1 MLQCGGMTVEP
12 RAVAAERDQ
21 MPASPYSDLP
31 PERFWRSG
39 VAESDPATIE
49 GLYRKRFPIARTDRI
64 ATAGSCFAQHIARNL
79 RQRGCDV
86 LDTEPAP
93 PGLDK
98 AQAEARGY
106 GLYSARYA
114 NIYTAAQMLQL
125 AREAFGRQTPSD
137 RVWERDGRFFDA
149 QRPGVEPA
157 GLDSPEMVLAHRAHH
172 LARVKRAF
180 NQCNVLVFT
189 FGLTEAWIETA
200 TGTVFPTCPGT
211 IAGTFDADRYS
222 FKNYTVG
229 EVVADFARVR
239 QILKRHD
246 PDKRFLVTV
255 SPVPL
260 TATAAPT
267 HVLQATTYSK
277 SVLRAACGELY
288 DRFDDVDYFPS
299 YELIATPFSKG
310 AFFEP
315 NLRSVTPQGVETVMR
330 TFFREHD
337 NLEDAPEPV
346 PAKPVR
352 RPAKAKSR
360 DEDVVCEDL
369 MLEQFAR

>member
-1 MLQCGGMTVEP
+1 MS
-12 RAVAAERDQ
+12 
-21 MPASPYSDLP
+21 ASPYTGLP
-31 PERFWRSG
+31 ADRFWRTG
-39 VAESDPATIE
+39 VAECEPETIQN
-49 GLYRKRFPIARTDRI
+49 LYTKRFEISRKDKI

-86 LDTEPAP
+86 LDLEPAP

-114 NIYTAAQMLQL
+114 NIYTARQMLQL
-125 AREAFGRQTPSD
+125 VREAFGRETPSD

-149 QRPGVEPA
+149 QRPGVEPH
-157 GLDSPEMVLAHRAHH
+157 GLDSAEMVLAHRLNH

-180 NQCNVLVFT
+180 HQSDVLVFT
-189 FGLTEAWIETA
+189 FGLTEGWIETE

-211 IAGTFDADRYS
+211 IAGTFDPDRYS
-222 FKNYTVG
+222 FKNFTVD

-239 QILKRHD
+239 QILKRND
-246 PDKRFLVTV
+246 PAKRFLVTV

-260 TATAAPT
+260 TATAAPM

-299 YELIATPFSKG
+299 YELIATPFSG
-310 AFFEP
+310 GRFFEP
-315 NLRSVTPQGVETVMR
+315 NLRSVTAEGVETVMR
-330 TFFREHD
+330 TFFREHS
-337 NLEDAPEPV
+337 NLEGTAAPAPRRAE
-346 PAKPVR
+346 ARQRPVR
-352 RPAKAKSR
+352 APAAE
-360 DEDVVCEDL
+360 DDVVCEDL